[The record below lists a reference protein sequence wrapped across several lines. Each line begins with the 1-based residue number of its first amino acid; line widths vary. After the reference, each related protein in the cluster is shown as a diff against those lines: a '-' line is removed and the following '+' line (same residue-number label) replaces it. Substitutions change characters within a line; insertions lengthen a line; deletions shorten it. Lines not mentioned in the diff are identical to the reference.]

1 MKTKR
6 VLHVLAA
13 AILFTAA
20 LEASTTEAHAY
31 LPATA
36 SDIEQILVDQP
47 PVKPG
52 DDQATLPEVLPFTDE
67 IDQNQPSGPAYM
79 AAFSQTDLAQSF
91 MQTNDNISGA
101 GILLYSGVGSSDNV
115 TIQLWDGLPN
125 ASGTM
130 LAEASA
136 TGTAG
141 QWVDVYW
148 DAVAI
153 TPATTYY
160 LVFVGNMTLGIT
172 GDLSNPYPY
181 GMVYAN
187 GGFMPFPGYDYA
199 FRTYYDTEASL
210 ETTTWAGVKTL
221 SE

>member
-1 MKTKR
+1 VKSKR

-13 AILFTAA
+13 AILVTAA

-36 SDIEQILVDQP
+36 TDIEQILADQPLVKPVVDQAAL
-47 PVKPG
+47 PG
-52 DDQATLPEVLPFTDE
+52 VLPFSDE

-91 MQTNDNISGA
+91 MQTNGNISGA
-101 GILLYSGVGSSDNV
+101 GILLYSGAGSTDNV
-115 TIQLWDGLPN
+115 TIAVWDGLPN
-125 ASGTM
+125 AGGTM

-136 TGTAG
+136 MGTAG

-148 DAVAI
+148 DAIEI

-160 LVFVGNMTLGIT
+160 LVFTGNFTLGIT

-187 GGFMPFPGYDYA
+187 GGFMPFPGYDYG

-210 ETTTWAGVKTL
+210 ENTTWAGVKTL
-221 SE
+221 TE